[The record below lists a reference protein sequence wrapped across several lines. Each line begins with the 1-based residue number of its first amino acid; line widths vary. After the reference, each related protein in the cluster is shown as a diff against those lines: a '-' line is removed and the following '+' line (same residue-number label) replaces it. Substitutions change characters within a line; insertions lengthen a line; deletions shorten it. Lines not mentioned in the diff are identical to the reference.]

1 MRLVTHSQLKNL
13 CNGNGLYVDNL
24 VIGNMRAKHS
34 LLSSV
39 IIINIIAIGAY
50 PRDYNC
56 ITIYHVSCYLNR
68 LRIQPTGSHFL
79 VAFILSIS
87 IHRMASYDNNMVWYG
102 TSAAVI
108 LTVQSYLVQAKTMVY
123 LYAAIHSPVDI

>member
-1 MRLVTHSQLKNL
+1 V
-13 CNGNGLYVDNL
+13 
-24 VIGNMRAKHS
+24 
-34 LLSSV
+34 LLPLFIR
-39 IIINIIAIGAY
+39 IIEICLFFIEEEWQSG
-50 PRDYNC
+50 DW
-56 ITIYHVSCYLNR
+56 R